1 MAPLLAFALELTLAA
16 VAPPRCA
23 ACDDPVSLR
32 AVFCA
37 ACASTVERWTA
48 GDGRRTVAAFAYGGA
63 LAQTIARFKYEQRPD
78 LARPLAD
85 LLWSAVGL
93 HANAFAG
100 ALVVPVPL
108 HPGRLADR
116 GYNQSALLASR
127 LAKRVGGRFM
137 PLALARTRD
146 DPRQA
151 SLDRR
156 ARLANARGAFVVRRP
171 RRVEGQ
177 SVLLVDDVR
186 TTGATLDACTEVLLR
201 AGAASVRAVVLAR
214 A

>member
-1 MAPLLAFALELTLAA
+1 MELALTAL
-16 VAPPRCA
+16 APPRCI
-23 ACDDPVSLR
+23 ACDEPVSLR
-32 AVFCA
+32 AVFCT
-37 ACASTVERWTA
+37 ACALTVEPWQGGGT
-48 GDGRRTVAAFAYGGA
+48 RTVAAFAYGGA
-63 LAQTIARFKYEQRPD
+63 LAQSVARFKYAQRPD

-85 LLWSAVGL
+85 LMWRAVRPSARDL
-93 HANAFAG
+93 AG
-100 ALVVPVPL
+100 SLVVPVPL
-108 HPGRLADR
+108 HPLRLADR

-127 LAKRVGGRFM
+127 LARRIRGRFA

-156 ARLANARGAFVVRRP
+156 ARLANAREAFAVRRP
-171 RRVEGQ
+171 RRIVGE
-177 SVLLVDDVR
+177 SVVLVDDVR

-201 AGAASVRAVVLAR
+201 AGAARVRAVVLAR